1 MSVMK
6 LSDLYK
12 KPMWLYAL
20 VSLVSALLMLAASAL
35 WRAPLQGWEE
45 RLASRTWSLA
55 NQDATERRVVVVDID
70 EKSTQALGPW
80 PWPRDRVAS
89 LLTGLD
95 AYGVNLKVV
104 DVLFDGAQEGA
115 QDQKLALALQS
126 GAPTVISQ
134 LFALRSEAKTSVP
147 QSQIRSGTLSGA
159 AFGCTHQGSHHG
171 TQLVANGFMAPDALF
186 AGASAGVGHITPV
199 VDPDGSIRRVPAV
212 VCFEGQAYPALTV
225 EALSA
230 ATGAKPTLQT
240 RQDIGALGFMGTLG
254 ATFSSQ
260 SAQTL
265 DVGGLQLPLDH
276 QGQLRVSYQMPRLG
290 FASVSAVDVLQGKV
304 PPSLLKGAWAL
315 VSSTAF
321 GGGDAVPTPQ
331 GGAVGGVEVHAQ
343 ILSAALDGRTP
354 LTPAWA
360 PLWSPL
366 AGLLAVLVLVG
377 VLRASGPKAAWAL
390 PLTAVALVALIF
402 AAHAWL
408 LLLNHQWLGWGQ
420 PAVFVALLAAAL
432 LGSEML
438 RVRAERERLYGN
450 LSSYLPEGAAR
461 KVAFEA
467 PNAQVVA
474 ETREATVMMVDLR
487 NFSAYCEEKA
497 PEDAAMVLHLF
508 YTTVERIVSQHG
520 GVVEQMVGDGL
531 TAVWN
536 GSNPCQDHAKQA
548 LEAAGQIWKEGV
560 AQLPRVASRKTPAL
574 DIGVGIETGPVMVG
588 SFGPA
593 HRRVHTVMGE
603 AVSVASRLEKLTSEL
618 GYPVLLG
625 PKAFA
630 QSQAQLQLQL
640 QSLVSQNDLG
650 GQTKPEIQKLGEFL
664 LMGMRT
670 PRTVYALK
678 VQVDPSH
685 LHLVSGMD
693 AGYGPEV
700 SMIG

>member
-104 DVLFDGAQEGA
+104 DVLFDGAQEAA
-115 QDQKLALALQS
+115 QDQKLAKALQS

-134 LFALRSEAKTSVP
+134 LFALRSEDKTSVP
-147 QSQIRSGTLSGA
+147 QSQLRSGTLSGA
-159 AFGCTHQGSHHG
+159 AFGCTHQGA
-171 TQLVANGFMAPDALF
+171 QLVANGFMAPDALLV
-186 AGASAGVGHITPV
+186 GASAGVGHITPV

-225 EALSA
+225 AALSA
-230 ATGAKPTLQT
+230 ATGAKPTLQA
-240 RQDIGALGFMGTLG
+240 RQDTATLGALGT
-254 ATFSSQ
+254 TFSSQ

-265 DVGGLQLPLDH
+265 DVGGLQLPLDP
-276 QGQLRVSYQMPRLG
+276 QGQLRVSYQMPRSG

-315 VSSTAF
+315 VGSTAF

-360 PLWSPL
+360 PLWTPL
-366 AGLLAVLVLVG
+366 AGLMAVLVLVG

-390 PLTAVALVALIF
+390 PLTAAALVALIF

-408 LLLNHQWLGWGQ
+408 LLSNHQWLGWGQ

-536 GSNPCQDHAKQA
+536 GSSPCQDHAKQA

-630 QSQAQLQLQL
+630 QSQA
-640 QSLVSQNDLG
+640 LVSQNDLG
-650 GQTKPEIQKLGEFL
+650 EQTKPETQKLGEFL
-664 LMGMRT
+664 LVGMRT